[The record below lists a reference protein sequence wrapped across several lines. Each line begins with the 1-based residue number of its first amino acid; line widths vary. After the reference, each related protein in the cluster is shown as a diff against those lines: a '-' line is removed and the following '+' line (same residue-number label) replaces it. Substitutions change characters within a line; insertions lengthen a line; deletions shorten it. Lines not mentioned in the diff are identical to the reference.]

1 MTFPLDLWDAR
12 RDAARRTAA
21 STKTD
26 TRMRLDFHTLDVF
39 TQTRFGGNPLA
50 VVMDADDLTVDQMQ
64 TIAREFNLSETVF
77 IQKSERPA
85 HTAKA
90 RIFTPATELPFA
102 GHPLVGTAALLA
114 ELRAPESNG
123 ERDALIVLEIK
134 LGTVRVGVRQRHG
147 APAFAEFDVPKLP
160 EHGVSLPANDRLASA
175 LGLIPSEIGF
185 ENHKPVVYGAGVPF
199 AFIPIASRDAIQR
212 ASVQPQHWAQVFTG
226 PVPGG
231 AYLYTRECVHHAS
244 AFHARMFWPA
254 AGVIEDPATGAAA
267 AAFAGVVH
275 QFDTPPDGWHKRNI
289 EQGFEM
295 GRPSLINM
303 SLEVAAGKLT
313 GARIGGHSVRVS
325 SGTIEV

>member
-1 MTFPLDLWDAR
+1 
-12 RDAARRTAA
+12 
-21 STKTD
+21 
-26 TRMRLDFHTLDVF
+26 MRLDFHTLDVF

-50 VVMDADDLTVDQMQ
+50 VVMGADDLSVDQMQ

-85 HTAKA
+85 HTVKA

-114 ELRAPESNG
+114 ELRSPEANG

-134 LGTVRVGVRQRHG
+134 LGTVRIGVRQRHG
-147 APAFAEFDVPKLP
+147 NAAFAEFDVPKLP
-160 EHGVSLPANDRLASA
+160 ERGVSLPANDRLAAA
-175 LGLIPSEIGF
+175 LGLIPSEISF

-231 AYLYTRECVHHAS
+231 AYLYTRECVHHSS
-244 AFHARMFWPA
+244 AFHARMFWPG
-254 AGVIEDPATGAAA
+254 AGVTEDPATGSAA
-267 AAFAGVVH
+267 AAFAGVVC
-275 QFDTPPDGWHKRNI
+275 QFDTPPDGWHKRNV

-295 GRPSLINM
+295 GRPSIINM
-303 SLEVAAGKLT
+303 SLEVKSGKLS
-313 GARIGGHSVRVS
+313 GARIGGHAVRVI
-325 SGTIEV
+325 SGTIEI